1 MEERRKNKRI
11 DLGSKLLI
19 KRLDQEEALE
29 VEIDIVNVSK
39 KGIGFECAE
48 PLTIG
53 SVYEGFLTIWTREII
68 HAFIE
73 IVRIEKLKD
82 TFDYGGIFIGMP
94 EVDSQRIEI
103 YETVEQHRR

>member
-39 KGIGFECAE
+39 NGIGFECAE
-48 PLTIG
+48 PLMIG

-73 IVRIEKLKD
+73 IVRIEKLED